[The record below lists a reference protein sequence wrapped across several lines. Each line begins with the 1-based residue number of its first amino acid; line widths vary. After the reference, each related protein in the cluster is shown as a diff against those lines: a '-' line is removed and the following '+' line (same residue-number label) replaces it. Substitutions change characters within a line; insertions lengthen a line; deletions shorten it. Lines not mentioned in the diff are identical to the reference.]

1 MVRIITIST
10 LLLLLLAKP
19 LLQFGWEVWYY
30 VNQEYVAEE
39 LCENQDRPEL
49 DCNGQ
54 CYLMKQLAL
63 SEVNDDSKSDEQQVP
78 VNPFKLK
85 VETPIFAPISFFD
98 IASDIETN
106 KKRDGFFYSDYFSL
120 SHISDIFHPPQG

>member
-19 LLQFGWEVWYY
+19 VLQFGWEVWYY
-30 VNQEYVAEE
+30 VNQEYVTEE

-63 SEVNDDSKSDEQQVP
+63 SEGNDDSKSDEQQVP

-85 VETPIFAPISFFD
+85 VETPIFAQISFFD

>member
-1 MVRIITIST
+1 MIRIITIST

-19 LLQFGWEVWYY
+19 AVQFGWEVWYY

-63 SEVNDDSKSDEQQVP
+63 SEGNDDSSNEEQQVP

-85 VETPIFAPISFFD
+85 VETPICAQTSFFD
-98 IASDIETN
+98 IASDIEKN
-106 KKRDGFFYSDYFSL
+106 KKQDRFYYSDYFSL
-120 SHISDIFHPPQG
+120 SHISEIFHPPQV